1 MEDYFAYTETAL
13 IFLLM
18 GAFSVIM
25 QINKEEQKVSFPK
38 IFQKFYMNI
47 IAGWGIYSA
56 LIGYEEW
63 FGNYPQKVFIIM
75 TVTLLGVKAF
85 DYLEKN
91 DVLGRMIESIFQ
103 KKV

>member
-1 MEDYFAYTETAL
+1 MIDYFAYTETAL

-25 QINKEEQKVSFPK
+25 QINKEEKEVKFSKV
-38 IFQKFYMNI
+38 FQKFYMNV

-56 LIGYEEW
+56 MIGYEEW
-63 FGNYPQKVFIIM
+63 FGNYPQKIFVIM
-75 TVTLLGVKAF
+75 TVTLMGVKAF
-85 DYLEKN
+85 DYLEAN
-91 DVLGRMIESIFQ
+91 DVLGRIIESIFQ

>member
-1 MEDYFAYTETAL
+1 MTEYFAYTETAI

-18 GAFSVIM
+18 GAFAVIM
-25 QINKEEQKVSFPK
+25 QINKEAKKVSFHK
-38 IFQKFYMNI
+38 VFQKFYMNI

-75 TVTLLGVKAF
+75 TVTLLGVKGF
-85 DYLEKN
+85 NYLEEN
-91 DVLGRMIESIFQ
+91 DVLGRVIESIFQ

>member
-1 MEDYFAYTETAL
+1 MNEYFAYTETLL
-13 IFLLM
+13 IFLVM
-18 GAFSVIM
+18 GAFAVIM
-25 QINKEEQKVSFPK
+25 QINREERKVSFAK

-75 TVTLLGVKAF
+75 TVTLSGVKAF
-85 DYLEKN
+85 EYLEKN
-91 DVLGRMIESIFQ
+91 DVLGRIIESIFQ
-103 KKV
+103 KKI